1 MEHHKG
7 NNRAVFGL
15 ILIAVG
21 FILIISHFG
30 ILPYDWRH
38 IFISWQALL
47 ILIGTVMLF
56 SRQNQ
61 PAGVILILV
70 GGFFMVPKVV
80 PGHYEW
86 NRLFWPVIL
95 LGIGSII
102 ILREVLKRKND
113 KEGSPDFLDIV
124 SVFGGGDRNIAS
136 QNFEGGR
143 ITAIFGG
150 GKLDLRKAKLAE
162 GVNEI
167 DMFLVFGGYK
177 IILPPDWNVRLEIST
192 MLGGF
197 SDKRQYS
204 GTEVRDPGRELV
216 IKGIAIFGGGDLASY

>member
-1 MEHHKG
+1 MEKQKG

-30 ILPYDWRH
+30 ILPNDWRH
-38 IFISWQALL
+38 IIISWQALL
-47 ILIGTVMLF
+47 ILIGSVMLF

-61 PAGVILILV
+61 PAGGILILI
-70 GGFFMVPKVV
+70 GGFFLVPRVL
-80 PGHYEW
+80 PGYFEW
-86 NRLFWPVIL
+86 NDLFWPVIL
-95 LGIGSII
+95 LGVGTII

-113 KEGSPDFLDIV
+113 RKGSPDFIDIV
-124 SVFGGGDRNIAS
+124 SILGGGDRNIAS

-150 GKLDLRKAKLAE
+150 GKLDLRKARLAE
-162 GVNEI
+162 GVNEL
-167 DMFLVFGGYK
+167 DLFLMFGGYK
-177 IILPPDWNVRLEIST
+177 FILPPEWNVRMEVTTI
-192 MLGGF
+192 LGGF

-204 GTEVRDPGRELV
+204 GTEVRDPSRELV
-216 IKGIAIFGGGDLASY
+216 IKGNA